1 MPNKARLKS
10 SGNSNVNIRQSD
22 SAKIGTQNA
31 RVTSSDFDEVRAK
44 LRQLGKGDQKLSIT
58 SPMFGRHRFVVRRTK
73 NGRRI

>member
-10 SGNSNVNIRQSD
+10 TGNSNVNIRQSD

-44 LRQLGKGDQKLSIT
+44 LRQLGKGKQTLALT
-58 SPMFGRHRFVVRRTK
+58 SPLIGRRRFIVRRNR
-73 NGRRI
+73 NG